1 MSETQK
7 PQPPLPTSCERCSV
21 PGTPTNY
28 LEYDYPV
35 TPDSFRDAGHDE
47 ISVCDDCAEYLDDE
61 AERQEIH
68 ISYRYQ
74 LDPKAAR

>member
-1 MSETQK
+1 MSETTPK

-21 PGTPTNY
+21 PGTPINY
-28 LEYDYPV
+28 IEYEWS
-35 TPDSFRDAGHDE
+35 TGRDE
-47 ISVCDDCAEYLDDE
+47 ITVCEDCAEYLDDE

-68 ISYRYQ
+68 ISYRHQ